1 MPLTVL
7 SFVGQ
12 VVIADGRFVITE
24 PGKT

>member
-12 VVIADGRFVITE
+12 VVIADGRFVVTE